1 MTHADPAISIHGLQ
15 VKAGER
21 CLLNI
26 PRLVI
31 GQGER
36 VALVGPNGAG
46 KSTLLRILGGLLN
59 GTNGSVH
66 VLDRSVGPDNRQAL
80 KDQDLRRWR
89 AEVGQVMQ
97 GLHLVP
103 RLTARENVIL
113 GALGRPGAMP
123 AWRSWTRLYPHAL
136 QLEADL
142 ALNEVGMEGRQ
153 DTRVD
158 RLSGGERQK
167 VSLARL
173 KLQRPKLILADE
185 PTSALDPAATLEAC
199 RVLCSL
205 ASGATLVSVV
215 HQSELLPLLADRVM
229 GLTGGEIVFDLPT
242 VQVTPERMQALYA
255 PDLRKT
261 PLDPSLTVPS
271 GLADEPHWRVPTV
284 AAS

>member
-1 MTHADPAISIHGLQ
+1 MTDTDPAISIHDLQ
-15 VKAGER
+15 VKAGEV
-21 CLLNI
+21 CFLNV
-26 PRLVI
+26 PKLVI
-31 GQGER
+31 RHGER

-46 KSTLLRILGGLLN
+46 KSTLLRILGGLLD
-59 GTNGSVH
+59 GTQGSVR

-80 KDQDLRRWR
+80 KRQDLRRWR

-103 RLTARENVIL
+103 RLSARENVIL

-123 AWRSWTRLYPHAL
+123 AWRSWTRLYPHEL

-142 ALNEVGMEGRQ
+142 ALNELGMEGRQ
-153 DTRVD
+153 DTRAD

-173 KLQRPKLILADE
+173 KLQRPRLILADE

-199 RVLCSL
+199 RILCSL
-205 ASGATLVSVV
+205 ASRATLVSVV
-215 HQSELLPLLADRVM
+215 HQSELLPNLADRVI
-229 GLTGGEIVFDLPT
+229 GLAGGEIVFDLPT
-242 VQVTPERMQALYA
+242 AQVTPERMQALYA
-255 PDLRKT
+255 PDQGKT
-261 PLDPSLTVPS
+261 PLHPSVAVPA
-271 GLADEPHWRVPTV
+271 GLADDPYGRFSTV